1 MQTTQSSTLCTVP
14 YCNYTE
20 TACESDWCAE
30 CAHVGIRM
38 YFEQLTQEVRPKNE
52 TTLYGWTVVDTA
64 QRIYIYII
72 FSLGAFSYFIS
83 SFWYAMS
90 ESIWRKVWLFWARHT
105 SVINFIINMC
115 ARIQYE
121 GNVRSHKQ
129 LNPDQCDSVISPVW
143 KRDRFPH

>member
-1 MQTTQSSTLCTVP
+1 MKEGMIILSILEMLCR
-14 YCNYTE
+14 
-20 TACESDWCAE
+20 A
-30 CAHVGIRM
+30 M
-38 YFEQLTQEVRPKNE
+38 YR
-52 TTLYGWTVVDTA
+52 VVA
-64 QRIYIYII
+64 
-72 FSLGAFSYFIS
+72 
-83 SFWYAMS
+83 
-90 ESIWRKVWLFWARHT
+90 VARHT